1 MMRWLILTQMLW
13 LLGCNDAPAP
23 ETAKEAWDTQAE
35 VIFQREAVLRYEL
48 EQQKQKA
55 EKRQA
60 QGIETPSSSPR
71 R

>member
-1 MMRWLILTQMLW
+1 MTQMLW
-13 LLGCNDAPAP
+13 LLGCNDTPAP

-35 VIFQREAVLRYEL
+35 AIFQREAVLRYEL
-48 EQQKQKA
+48 EQQKQEA

-60 QGIETPSSSPR
+60 QDIETPPSPPR